1 LSDAQVEATPP
12 ARVGPRIV
20 WTALRIVLWLV
31 LFAALNNGGAW
42 LYAQVP
48 LPFEGPATLLQT
60 VVSLVAAVGA
70 GFVLLRWLD
79 HKPLSA
85 LGFGLSSEQAR
96 LFGYGVAIGVGA
108 LLLVTAVMAGLGWLD
123 FRGDSGTLGGWIGTL
138 LRDFVLLGIAA
149 AAEEAIFRGY
159 AFQSL
164 AQGAGP
170 WVALFLTS
178 AGFAWAHANNPNVG
192 NVALL
197 NIFLAGLLLGAA
209 YLLTKSLWFA
219 TAIHVGW
226 NWAMASLA
234 DLPVSGLEI
243 LNTPLYEPHMSGPS
257 WFTGGAFGPEGGFAG
272 TIAFTAA
279 LVAVWRLTRKQQ
291 DRKETPG
298 RA

>member
-1 LSDAQVEATPP
+1 MSAAQVEATPP
-12 ARVGPRIV
+12 ARTGPRIV

-60 VVSLVAAVGA
+60 VVTLVAAVGA
-70 GFVLLRWLD
+70 GFILLRWLD
-79 HKPLSA
+79 HRPLSA
-85 LGFGLSSEQAR
+85 LGFGLTRQQAR
-96 LFGYGVAIGVGA
+96 LFAFGAAIGIGA
-108 LLLVTAVMAGLGWLD
+108 LLLIVVAMVGLGWLD
-123 FRGDSGTLGGWIGTL
+123 FRGDSGSLGGWIGTL
-138 LRDFVLLGIAA
+138 VRDFALLGIAA

-159 AFQSL
+159 AFQVL
-164 AQGAGP
+164 ARGAGP
-170 WVALFLTS
+170 WPALLLTS
-178 AGFAWAHANNPNVG
+178 GGFAWAHANNPSVG
-192 NVALL
+192 NVALF

-243 LNTPLYEPHMSGPS
+243 LNTPLYEPQLSGPA

-279 LVAVWRLTRKQQ
+279 LVAVWWLGRKRQYG
-291 DRKETPG
+291 KETLES
-298 RA
+298 A